1 MFRLTKWYLD
11 LVTPQGTVL
20 IAYAGSLRWR
30 ALTVDYA
37 STFLAPPGREPLETS
52 RGSGAD
58 VTQADENVV
67 RFAHPQLEIDGTWT
81 RRSPPITE
89 VLLDDEAGR
98 VTWDC
103 VLPGARASV
112 RLGDDHLEGLGYVE
126 RLTFTRPPWSLPLR
140 TLRWGRFVS
149 DAHALV
155 WISWDGGPPRRW
167 TWLDGVAQPHARPDD
182 RGVSGLDDDLA
193 LDLDSGRVL
202 CDRKAL
208 QVLSRQLPALDALPL
223 GPLGH
228 LRETKR
234 LDRGRLRTP
243 ADGADEGW
251 VIHEV
256 VTW

>member
-1 MFRLTKWYLD
+1 MFELTKWYLD
-11 LVTPQGTVL
+11 QVTPEGTVL

-37 STFLAPPGREPLETS
+37 STFLASPGREPRETS
-52 RGSGAD
+52 RWSGAE
-58 VTQADENVV
+58 VTEAGDDVV
-67 RFAHPQLEIDGTWT
+67 RFAHVQMEMDGTWT
-81 RRSPPITE
+81 RRSPSITE
-89 VLLDDEAGR
+89 VLLDDEEGR

-103 VLPGARASV
+103 VLPGAQASV
-112 RLGDDHLEGLGYVE
+112 RLGDEHLEGLGYVE

-155 WISWDGGPPRRW
+155 WISWDDGPSRRW
-167 TWLDGVAQPHARPDD
+167 SWLDGVAQPHARPDD
-182 RGVSGLDDDLA
+182 HGVAGLDDDLG
-193 LDLDSGRVL
+193 LDLESGRVL

-208 QVLSRQLPALDALPL
+208 KVLSRQLPALEALPL
-223 GPLGH
+223 GPLGN

-234 LDRGRLRTP
+234 LARGRLRSP
-243 ADGADEGW
+243 AGTVDEGW